1 MNETVPDNRKA
12 SGEHLRPLVL
22 PSPPRVPTLTAY
34 LFDRQCGTEVEAW
47 KEAFLAL
54 SEDQMLWVDLIT
66 SSEDDSR
73 EIGEVFGLS
82 ERLNLS
88 AADRMAGL
96 VEENGY
102 LAVTTVAVS
111 DEAREI
117 ENERVVLRCFVGPNW
132 LLTAH
137 STDIAVIDEF
147 RETASGEGALGPLDA
162 PSFLADLLEWVVSSY
177 LRAFDEI
184 EAELEEFDVDVLSA
198 PSRDPDAQ
206 IKLLIGARARIG
218 SLRRSLAP
226 HRDVFLALSHSEF
239 DPLSSEV
246 SSRRFGELTA
256 RLDSALAM
264 ARDVKDA
271 IASSFDV
278 LIIRTE
284 HRTNEIIKVLTL
296 VSILL
301 LPGALLAGIAGMNVN
316 FTPDLFFDSTLFWIV
331 IITFV
336 AISATSVALARV
348 RKWI

>member
-1 MNETVPDNRKA
+1 MNETVRDNRQP
-12 SGEHLRPLVL
+12 SGEHHRQLVV
-22 PSPPRVPTLTAY
+22 PPAARVPMLTAY
-34 LFDRQCGTEVEAW
+34 LFDREHGTKVDAW
-47 KEAFLAL
+47 REAFLAL
-54 SEDQMLWVDLIT
+54 SEDELLWVDLIT
-66 SSEDDSR
+66 SSEDEWR
-73 EIGEVFGLS
+73 EIAEVFGLS
-82 ERLNLS
+82 GALNLS
-88 AADRMAGL
+88 AAERKAGL

-111 DEAREI
+111 DDASEI
-117 ENERVVLRCFVGPNW
+117 ENERVVLRCYVGANW

-147 RETASGEGALGPLDA
+147 RETASGEGELGPLDA

-177 LRAFDEI
+177 LHAFDEV
-184 EAELEEFDVDVLSA
+184 EAELEAFDVDALST

-206 IKLLIGARARIG
+206 IKLLIEARQRIG
-218 SLRRSLAP
+218 GLRRSLAP

-239 DPLSSEV
+239 DPLYSEA
-246 SSRRFGELTA
+246 SSRRFSELTT
-256 RLDSALAM
+256 RLDSALATT
-264 ARDVKDA
+264 RDVKDA

-301 LPGALLAGIAGMNVN
+301 LPGALMAGIAGMNVN
-316 FTPDLFFDSTLFWIV
+316 FKPDFFFDSTLFWIV
-331 IITFV
+331 IIAFV
-336 AISATSVALARV
+336 VISATSIVLARA